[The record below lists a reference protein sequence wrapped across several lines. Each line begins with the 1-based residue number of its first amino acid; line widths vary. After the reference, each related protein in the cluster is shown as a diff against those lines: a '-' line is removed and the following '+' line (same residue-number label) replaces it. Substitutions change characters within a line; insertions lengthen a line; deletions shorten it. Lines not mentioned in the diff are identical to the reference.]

1 MASCSISFSFPLGLT
16 ERSPMVPKK
25 IVIMLRNKD
34 LAVSIFIALI
44 FFWYNSVK
52 NESEVV

>member
-1 MASCSISFSFPLGLT
+1 MASCSISFSFLLGLT
-16 ERSPMVPKK
+16 KRSPMVPKK

-34 LAVSIFIALI
+34 LAVSIFTALI